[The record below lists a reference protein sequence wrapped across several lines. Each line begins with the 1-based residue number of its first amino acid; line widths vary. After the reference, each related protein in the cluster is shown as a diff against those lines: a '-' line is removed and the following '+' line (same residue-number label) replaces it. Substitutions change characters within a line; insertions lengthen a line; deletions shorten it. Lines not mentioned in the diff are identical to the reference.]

1 LIDSR
6 ARVWLSLMRQVSGS
20 EGRCLDRKLVIV
32 YSETLDLAG
41 IDGVYAGLR
50 GELCFKSLL
59 PLALKAL
66 EGGADIYE
74 VSSLLSWRDFEELVS
89 EYLRLSGYES
99 VQNLRTK
106 PRRYEYDIVAV
117 DPVSKIGLIIDCK
130 HWSPGY
136 SKRGKLKY
144 VASDHERKCVYLIK
158 QCQVL
163 KNEYRILTK
172 AKWFVPVIVTL
183 TDVLKGFLEGVLV
196 VPIGTFRDFLINL
209 GLYVDLIKTGE
220 RSPKILNE
228 CFSEKPALQGGGG

>member
-1 LIDSR
+1 MIDSR
-6 ARVWLSLMRQVSGS
+6 THAWLSLMRQISSS
-20 EGRCLDRKLVIV
+20 ESRCLDRELVIE
-32 YSETLDLAG
+32 YSKTLDLVSV
-41 IDGVYAGLR
+41 DGVYAGLR

-99 VQNLRTK
+99 IQNLRIK
-106 PRRYEYDIVAV
+106 PRRYEYDIVAL

-136 SKRGKLKY
+136 GKRGKLKY
-144 VASDHERKCVYLIK
+144 VASDHEQKCVYLIK
-158 QCQVL
+158 QCQLL
-163 KNEYRILTK
+163 KNEYRILAK
-172 AKWFVPVIVTL
+172 ARWFVPVIVTL
-183 TDVLKGFLEGVLV
+183 TDVVRGFLEGVLV

-209 GLYVDLIKTGE
+209 ELYVDLMKTRE
-220 RSPKILNE
+220 RSPKIVNE
-228 CFSEKPALQGGGG
+228 CYSENPDL

>member
-1 LIDSR
+1 
-6 ARVWLSLMRQVSGS
+6 M
-20 EGRCLDRKLVIV
+20 
-32 YSETLDLAG
+32 LDLAS
-41 IDGVYAGLR
+41 IDGAYTGLS

-66 EGGADIYE
+66 EVGADIYE
-74 VSSLLSWRDFEELVS
+74 VSSLLSWKDFEVLVS

-99 VQNLRTK
+99 VQSLRTK
-106 PRRYEYDIVAV
+106 LRRYEYDIVAV
-117 DPVSKIGLIIDCK
+117 NPVSKIGLIIDCK

-144 VASDHERKCVYLIK
+144 VASDHERKSVYLIK
-158 QCQVL
+158 QCQL
-163 KNEYRILTK
+163 LRNEYRILTK

-183 TDVLKGFLEGVLV
+183 TEVLKGFLEGVLV

-209 GLYVDLIKTGE
+209 ELYVDLMKTKE

-228 CFSEKPALQGGGG
+228 CFSENPTSHRGNG